1 MWLARDGTTFFFVA
15 AFFWRWYGDTEDG
28 TVNRHP
34 SLVQLSSEGG
44 TVTNAIERR
53 SRPAEVTGHTALH
66 ISSHS
71 VTGNTA
77 LSVTLCDTVQ
87 HCEGGHNALHLSSRF
102 AREPA
107 KLRPGRLTRYLG
119 SAYLRVGRGF

>member
-1 MWLARDGTTFFFVA
+1 MWQARDGTTFFFVA
-15 AFFWRWYGDTEDG
+15 AFFRRWYGDTEDG
-28 TVNRHP
+28 IVNRHP

-77 LSVTLCDTVQ
+77 LSVTLCDTV
-87 HCEGGHNALHLSSRF
+87 
-102 AREPA
+102 
-107 KLRPGRLTRYLG
+107 
-119 SAYLRVGRGF
+119 

>member
-1 MWLARDGTTFFFVA
+1 MWQASNGTKFFFVA

-77 LSVTLCDTVQ
+77 LSVTLCDTV
-87 HCEGGHNALHLSSRF
+87 
-102 AREPA
+102 
-107 KLRPGRLTRYLG
+107 
-119 SAYLRVGRGF
+119 

>member
-1 MWLARDGTTFFFVA
+1 MVQLAINILL
-15 AFFWRWYGDTEDG
+15 YGDTEDG

-77 LSVTLCDTVQ
+77 LSVTLCDTV
-87 HCEGGHNALHLSSRF
+87 
-102 AREPA
+102 
-107 KLRPGRLTRYLG
+107 
-119 SAYLRVGRGF
+119 